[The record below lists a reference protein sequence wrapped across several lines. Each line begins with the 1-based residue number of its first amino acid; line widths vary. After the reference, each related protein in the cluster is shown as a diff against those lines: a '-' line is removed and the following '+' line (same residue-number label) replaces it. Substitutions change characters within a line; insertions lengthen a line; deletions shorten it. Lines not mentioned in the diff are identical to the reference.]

1 MCRKLKSQL
10 SIIYA
15 FKACSFCHFYDIRK
29 MCYRKKKKALYSNV
43 VSRKEKAKVDKTSK
57 IKDFSNIILT

>member
-1 MCRKLKSQL
+1 M
-10 SIIYA
+10 
-15 FKACSFCHFYDIRK
+15 FCHFYDIRK